1 MNLYSQPSS
10 CQAVKKLKD
19 LERIFEL
26 CISKAYIYI
35 VVFPVVIESMAKMN
49 SLKSIYPLP
58 SVSKVLKAWSMN
70 SSAFL
75 PGNDAIYIS

>member
-1 MNLYSQPSS
+1 MY
-10 CQAVKKLKD
+10 
-19 LERIFEL
+19 FE
-26 CISKAYIYI
+26 SIYM